1 MAAIKS
7 PNCSV
12 VSGLVVFSAWR
23 RARGG
28 TGLRGTPVTAE
39 RLGSAAHCQIHPE
52 TLKRLRRAKNSPFKQ
67 GRDFRW
73 AGLGKGK
80 LQWNMAATD
89 AALTNF
95 RREPADAIENF
106 DRKPQPAAG

>member
-1 MAAIKS
+1 MDIASK
-7 PNCSV
+7 
-12 VSGLVVFSAWR
+12 
-23 RARGG
+23 
-28 TGLRGTPVTAE
+28 TTA
-39 RLGSAAHCQIHPE
+39 SIWSDTATAAAHCQIHPE

-106 DRKPQPAAG
+106 DRKPQPGAG

>member
-1 MAAIKS
+1 MDDAS
-7 PNCSV
+7 N
-12 VSGLVVFSAWR
+12 
-23 RARGG
+23 
-28 TGLRGTPVTAE
+28 TTA
-39 RLGSAAHCQIHPE
+39 SIWSDTATTAKHCQIHPE

-67 GRDFRW
+67 RREFRW

-80 LQWNMAATD
+80 LQWDVQRTD
-89 AALTNF
+89 LALTNF